1 MFLQLNIKKKEQIFL
16 KKKKRKRNVSR
27 NIKKITGIGKI
38 EESKNKRLDVSL
50 GLGDKTVKII
60 FLFFF

>member
-1 MFLQLNIKKKEQIFL
+1 MKVFLQLNIKKKEQIFL
-16 KKKKRKRNVSR
+16 KKRKRNVSR
-27 NIKKITGIGKI
+27 NIKRITGIGKI

>member
-16 KKKKRKRNVSR
+16 KKRKRNVSR
-27 NIKKITGIGKI
+27 NIKRITGIGKI

>member
-16 KKKKRKRNVSR
+16 KKRKRNVSR
-27 NIKKITGIGKI
+27 NIKRITGIGKI
-38 EESKNKRLDVSL
+38 EESKNKRLDGSL
-50 GLGDKTVKII
+50 GLGDKTVEII